1 MSIVSTY
8 PNSQYLVINSTDV
21 TATSWVLANGV
32 ISINSQNVCKYNAV
46 KKASVTAAVAETSGV
61 ETLTPI
67 AAANSVYQFII
78 QQYNLSTG
86 VTYTGTYTYTTAA
99 SGDTATTICNAFRS
113 QINNDQVLKVTATG
127 AATLILTADA
137 GFPLFTVTILQVGGG
152 LTKATVAP
160 DYVPGVAAVGTT
172 AALALKGITVPAGKS
187 YTTVHLE
194 YSPVTGMNIKDDVNL
209 YSVYDLYL
217 DQADA
222 QTAAL
227 VTVITNN
234 INGLDNAGLVANPEA
249 IAII

>member
-1 MSIVSTY
+1 MPSTY
-8 PNSQYLVINSTDV
+8 PNSQYLVLNSPDV

-46 KKASVTAAVAETSGV
+46 KKASVTAAVAETLQV
-61 ETLTPI
+61 TTLTPV
-67 AAANSVYQFII
+67 AANNSVYQIMI
-78 QQYNLSTG
+78 QQYNFSTG
-86 VTYTGTYTYTTAA
+86 VTYTGMYTYTTAA
-99 SGDTATTICNAFRS
+99 SGDTATTIGDAFRS
-113 QINNDQVLKVTATG
+113 QINNDQVLKIVASGTT
-127 AATLILTADA
+127 TLILTAEA
-137 GFPLFTVTILQVGGG
+137 GFPVFTVTILQLGGG
-152 LTKATVAP
+152 LTQTTGTA
-160 DYVPGVAAVGTT
+160 GVVAVGTT
-172 AALALKGITVPAGKS
+172 AALALRGITVPAGKS

-194 YSPVTGMNIKDDVNL
+194 YSPVTGMNAKDDVNL

-217 DQADA
+217 DGADT

>member
-1 MSIVSTY
+1 MPSTY

-46 KKASVTAAVAETSGV
+46 KKASVTAAVAETLQV
-61 ETLTPI
+61 TTLTPV
-67 AAANSVYQFII
+67 AANNSVYTIMI
-78 QQYNLSTG
+78 QQYNFSTG
-86 VTYTGTYTYTTAA
+86 KTYTAQYSYTTAA
-99 SGDTATTICNAFRS
+99 SGDTATTIGDAFRS
-113 QINNDQVLKVTATG
+113 QINNDQNIKIAATG
-127 AATLILTADA
+127 TTTLVLTAEA
-137 GFPLFTVTILQVGGG
+137 GFPVFTVTILSVGGG
-152 LTKATVAP
+152 LTQVTGT
-160 DYVPGVAAVGTT
+160 PGVVAVGTT
-172 AALALKGITVPAGKS
+172 AALALKGITTPAGKS

-217 DQADA
+217 DEADA

-227 VTVITNN
+227 VTVIGYN
-234 INGLDNAGLVANPEA
+234 INGLDNAGAVANPEA